1 MENIREHI
9 TFTGRVQGVGFRYRA
24 KYLAQHYGVIGWIQ
38 NNYDGSVEAQMQ
50 GREEDIDKIIQSLQ
64 QDTYI
69 RIDWMT
75 RNRLELEPKERRFSV
90 KY

>member
-1 MENIREHI
+1 MPKIRVHI

-24 KYLAQHYGVIGWIQ
+24 KYLAQHYGVTGWIQ
-38 NNYDGSVEAQMQ
+38 NHYDGSVEAQMQ

-64 QDTYI
+64 EDTYI
-69 RIDWMT
+69 RIDWIT
-75 RNRLELEPKERRFSV
+75 RERLELEPKERRFSV

>member
-1 MENIREHI
+1 MADVREHI

-24 KYLAQHYGVIGWIQ
+24 KYLAQHYGVTGWIR
-38 NNYDGSVEAQMQ
+38 NHYDGSVEAQMQ
-50 GREEDIDKIIQSLQ
+50 GREEDIDMIIQSLQ

-69 RIDWMT
+69 RIDWISRT
-75 RNRLELEPKERRFSV
+75 RLELEPKERSFSV

>member
-9 TFTGRVQGVGFRYRA
+9 TFTGRVQGVWFRYRA
-24 KYLAQHYGVIGWIQ
+24 KYLAQHYGVTGWIQ

-64 QDTYI
+64 QDIYI

-75 RNRLELEPKERRFSV
+75 RNRLELEPKEWRFSV